1 MIHAFLTLALVC
13 LALSTDAFAAALARG
28 SRQRTHNIGQAVRV
42 GAVFGLSEGLMF
54 LLGWGLARSVA
65 AYAEVVDHWIAL
77 ILLAAIGAHMIREGL
92 GDHPDEVPGE
102 PAAQQ
107 RASPL
112 LTLLTAIG
120 TSVDA
125 AAVGVA
131 MALAGTSA
139 WLALAIGLTSF
150 VISTLG
156 FSIGPAL
163 GVRFGQRAEI
173 GGGLVLI
180 AIGVSIFYSHVTG
193 G

>member
-1 MIHAFLTLALVC
+1 MHEILTLALVC

-28 SRQRTHNIGQAVRV
+28 AQQRTHSAAQAMRV
-42 GAVFGLSEGLMF
+42 GSVFGLSEGLMF
-54 LLGWGLARSVA
+54 LLGWWLAHSIA
-65 AYAEVVDHWIAL
+65 AYAEAFDHWIAL
-77 ILLAAIGAHMIREGL
+77 ALLATIGTLMVREGL
-92 GDHPDEVPGE
+92 RAGPDEVSGDNALPRRNTAFG
-102 PAAQQ
+102 
-107 RASPL
+107 
-112 LTLLTAIG
+112 TILTAIA
-120 TSVDA
+120 TSIDA

-150 VISTLG
+150 LVSALG
-156 FSIGPAL
+156 FSIGPTL

-180 AIGVSIFYSHVTG
+180 AIGASIFYSHMTG